1 MTYNIGD
8 VVTVR
13 GVAGRAY
20 TAKIDWVGIDGL
32 VYRVSPTGQDDWSGW
47 VLAKHIEKA
56 GLRDRALAPEPLS
69 PAPVSGTR

>member
-32 VYRVSPTGQDDWSGW
+32 IYCVTPTDKDEWPGW
-47 VLAKHIEKA
+47 VLARHIE
-56 GLRDRALAPEPLS
+56 RASRHRQAPTPPS
-69 PAPVSGTR
+69 PAPTSRTR